1 MYNCHETQT
10 TNNLLLK
17 KQQEQQQKQFH
28 YNNNNIESIAT
39 TELHRNLLL
48 SSPPTTP
55 PPPLLLL
62 PLPTQSSF
70 SATTITKELNNILVE
85 DNNDNNDNNLDL
97 NFELINLKNNCN
109 NLYLPSSTLTSL
121 KTSNHYHNKDISTI
135 NDDEDIVSQL
145 KYSNNNN
152 HRRNINSDAIATSNI
167 IKQQQLSNSSLS
179 INNNYNNIIINNN
192 NYNNSSSNRSLHSV
206 SCASSSATTITTDT
220 HQKNY
225 QQSFNITT
233 NSTLPNPTTNITNT
247 TTNNNN
253 NNNTAAAAV
262 AVAKFVENFVDNNNV
277 NNCKSFDLNYRNKTN
292 NNNSVTPLIN
302 YSYNN
307 CINNYYYNNQPQ
319 LLLPQPQ
326 PPQIIPPKP
335 LLPQPQSSIVSSS
348 LQNLPSQSSIYNL
361 YGSQINNN
369 SFNFNRHSTTSSSSL
384 SSSPP
389 SSSAT
394 STFATLL
401 ATSSPSPN
409 QQKQQT
415 TEEEKHERIQKQ
427 QQKDSINIINN
438 NNIYK
443 NDITDT
449 IDNIAT
455 IINQPTIK
463 ENNFLET
470 NQHFID
476 QQLLFRDI
484 YKMSEQH
491 SAMQHQMR
499 SSFALGSGVGVVES
513 SVVGG
518 GGGLLLNQNH
528 AMDLYTQQQQHLQ
541 QQHHHHH
548 QQQQQFQQHRQSP
561 SSPSSPSSITQQ
573 QQLRHSMSSSPS
585 PIPSPTSSSIS
596 QQQSQLQQQHQQQQQ
611 HHHLNHMHQQH
622 QQQQQHSQ
630 QQQQQ
635 QQQNSTTMTQSSTSP
650 FKSCWC
656 FGDST
661 YHMKILVPAVASG
674 AIIGKGGDTIASLQK
689 DSGARVKMSKSH
701 DFYPGTA
708 ERVCLITGSV
718 EGIMNVIDF
727 IMDKIREKP
736 DLNTKIVDID
746 AKQAQERDKQ
756 VKILVP
762 NSTAGM
768 IIGKG
773 GAYIKQVKEESG
785 SYVQISQKPKDISLQ
800 ERCITIIGDK
810 ENNKNACKM
819 ILSKIVE
826 DPQSGTCLNVS
837 YADVNGPVANFNP
850 TGSPYASNQNAINAS
865 TASLNSTLGQAIG
878 GAGTAAG
885 LLVNGTGIN
894 LSLNLG
900 APNPS
905 PNLAVAT
912 QLLEHIKNTG
922 QYPGDLKMLYEMYDI
937 YDRCI
942 PEAFKPTAVAMR
954 GSGYSEQATTEVC
967 AALGVLAKYGVLG
980 MGVGVPHTNGAHTGS
995 VGYLGVS
1002 ALEQSAAA
1010 ATAAAAG
1017 NVFGAVG
1024 QVNLEQYTAA
1034 AAAAAAAARPTQL
1047 EAAAAAAAA
1056 QFDPLRHFG
1065 SQAAAPISMNNNS
1078 FGLAAATG
1086 GATAGGQ
1093 TLGATQMGGLSK
1105 SPTPGDLGPKDTKNV
1120 EVSENIVGAILGPN
1134 GRSLVE
1140 IQHVSGANVQI
1151 SKKGIFAPGTRN
1163 RIVTITGQPNA
1174 IAKAQFLIEQK
1185 INEEESKR
1193 ARQIPLTTVVN

>member
-1 MYNCHETQT
+1 MFEEK
-10 TNNLLLK
+10 L
-17 KQQEQQQKQFH
+17 
-28 YNNNNIESIAT
+28 A
-39 TELHRNLLL
+39 
-48 SSPPTTP
+48 
-55 PPPLLLL
+55 
-62 PLPTQSSF
+62 
-70 SATTITKELNNILVE
+70 E
-85 DNNDNNDNNLDL
+85 D
-97 NFELINLKNNCN
+97 E
-109 NLYLPSSTLTSL
+109 
-121 KTSNHYHNKDISTI
+121 
-135 NDDEDIVSQL
+135 VM
-145 KYSNNNN
+145 
-152 HRRNINSDAIATSNI
+152 
-167 IKQQQLSNSSLS
+167 
-179 INNNYNNIIINNN
+179 
-192 NYNNSSSNRSLHSV
+192 
-206 SCASSSATTITTDT
+206 
-220 HQKNY
+220 
-225 QQSFNITT
+225 
-233 NSTLPNPTTNITNT
+233 
-247 TTNNNN
+247 
-253 NNNTAAAAV
+253 
-262 AVAKFVENFVDNNNV
+262 AKA
-277 NNCKSFDLNYRNKTN
+277 C
-292 NNNSVTPLIN
+292 
-302 YSYNN
+302 
-307 CINNYYYNNQPQ
+307 
-319 LLLPQPQ
+319 
-326 PPQIIPPKP
+326 
-335 LLPQPQSSIVSSS
+335 
-348 LQNLPSQSSIYNL
+348 
-361 YGSQINNN
+361 
-369 SFNFNRHSTTSSSSL
+369 
-384 SSSPP
+384 
-389 SSSAT
+389 
-394 STFATLL
+394 
-401 ATSSPSPN
+401 PSP
-409 QQKQQT
+409 
-415 TEEEKHERIQKQ
+415 EIG
-427 QQKDSINIINN
+427 DSR
-438 NNIYK
+438 K
-443 NDITDT
+443 RPLDSD
-449 IDNIAT
+449 
-455 IINQPTIK
+455 P
-463 ENNFLET
+463 ENE
-470 NQHFID
+470 QSKRSHF
-476 QQLLFRDI
+476 
-484 YKMSEQH
+484 
-491 SAMQHQMR
+491 
-499 SSFALGSGVGVVES
+499 SS
-513 SVVGG
+513 
-518 GGGLLLNQNH
+518 
-528 AMDLYTQQQQHLQ
+528 
-541 QQHHHHH
+541 
-548 QQQQQFQQHRQSP
+548 
-561 SSPSSPSSITQQ
+561 
-573 QQLRHSMSSSPS
+573 
-585 PIPSPTSSSIS
+585 
-596 QQQSQLQQQHQQQQQ
+596 
-611 HHHLNHMHQQH
+611 
-622 QQQQQHSQ
+622 
-630 QQQQQ
+630 
-635 QQQNSTTMTQSSTSP
+635 
-650 FKSCWC
+650 
-656 FGDST
+656 GDST

-912 QLLEHIKNTG
+912 QLLEHIK
-922 QYPGDLKMLYEMYDI
+922 
-937 YDRCI
+937 
-942 PEAFKPTAVAMR
+942 VAMR

>member
-1 MYNCHETQT
+1 MFEEKLAEDEVMAKACPSPEIGDSRKRPLDSDPEN
-10 TNNLLLK
+10 
-17 KQQEQQQKQFH
+17 EQSKRSHFSSGESDCSG
-28 YNNNNIESIAT
+28 IE
-39 TELHRNLLL
+39 
-48 SSPPTTP
+48 
-55 PPPLLLL
+55 
-62 PLPTQSSF
+62 
-70 SATTITKELNNILVE
+70 VE
-85 DNNDNNDNNLDL
+85 I
-97 NFELINLKNNCN
+97 E
-109 NLYLPSSTLTSL
+109 
-121 KTSNHYHNKDISTI
+121 
-135 NDDEDIVSQL
+135 
-145 KYSNNNN
+145 
-152 HRRNINSDAIATSNI
+152 
-167 IKQQQLSNSSLS
+167 
-179 INNNYNNIIINNN
+179 
-192 NYNNSSSNRSLHSV
+192 
-206 SCASSSATTITTDT
+206 
-220 HQKNY
+220 
-225 QQSFNITT
+225 
-233 NSTLPNPTTNITNT
+233 
-247 TTNNNN
+247 NNNN
-253 NNNTAAAAV
+253 N
-262 AVAKFVENFVDNNNV
+262 
-277 NNCKSFDLNYRNKTN
+277 L
-292 NNNSVTPLIN
+292 
-302 YSYNN
+302 
-307 CINNYYYNNQPQ
+307 
-319 LLLPQPQ
+319 
-326 PPQIIPPKP
+326 
-335 LLPQPQSSIVSSS
+335 
-348 LQNLPSQSSIYNL
+348 
-361 YGSQINNN
+361 
-369 SFNFNRHSTTSSSSL
+369 
-384 SSSPP
+384 
-389 SSSAT
+389 
-394 STFATLL
+394 
-401 ATSSPSPN
+401 
-409 QQKQQT
+409 
-415 TEEEKHERIQKQ
+415 
-427 QQKDSINIINN
+427 
-438 NNIYK
+438 
-443 NDITDT
+443 
-449 IDNIAT
+449 
-455 IINQPTIK
+455 
-463 ENNFLET
+463 
-470 NQHFID
+470 
-476 QQLLFRDI
+476 
-484 YKMSEQH
+484 
-491 SAMQHQMR
+491 
-499 SSFALGSGVGVVES
+499 
-513 SVVGG
+513 
-518 GGGLLLNQNH
+518 
-528 AMDLYTQQQQHLQ
+528 
-541 QQHHHHH
+541 HH
-548 QQQQQFQQHRQSP
+548 
-561 SSPSSPSSITQQ
+561 
-573 QQLRHSMSSSPS
+573 
-585 PIPSPTSSSIS
+585 
-596 QQQSQLQQQHQQQQQ
+596 
-611 HHHLNHMHQQH
+611 
-622 QQQQQHSQ
+622 
-630 QQQQQ
+630 
-635 QQQNSTTMTQSSTSP
+635 
-650 FKSCWC
+650 
-656 FGDST
+656 GDST

-912 QLLEHIKNTG
+912 QLLEHIK
-922 QYPGDLKMLYEMYDI
+922 
-937 YDRCI
+937 
-942 PEAFKPTAVAMR
+942 VAMR

>member
-1 MYNCHETQT
+1 M
-10 TNNLLLK
+10 
-17 KQQEQQQKQFH
+17 
-28 YNNNNIESIAT
+28 
-39 TELHRNLLL
+39 
-48 SSPPTTP
+48 
-55 PPPLLLL
+55 
-62 PLPTQSSF
+62 
-70 SATTITKELNNILVE
+70 
-85 DNNDNNDNNLDL
+85 
-97 NFELINLKNNCN
+97 FEEKLA
-109 NLYLPSSTLTSL
+109 
-121 KTSNHYHNKDISTI
+121 
-135 NDDEDIVSQL
+135 DD
-145 KYSNNNN
+145 
-152 HRRNINSDAIATSNI
+152 
-167 IKQQQLSNSSLS
+167 
-179 INNNYNNIIINNN
+179 
-192 NYNNSSSNRSLHSV
+192 
-206 SCASSSATTITTDT
+206 
-220 HQKNY
+220 
-225 QQSFNITT
+225 
-233 NSTLPNPTTNITNT
+233 
-247 TTNNNN
+247 
-253 NNNTAAAAV
+253 AV
-262 AVAKFVENFVDNNNV
+262 MAKA
-277 NNCKSFDLNYRNKTN
+277 C
-292 NNNSVTPLIN
+292 
-302 YSYNN
+302 
-307 CINNYYYNNQPQ
+307 
-319 LLLPQPQ
+319 
-326 PPQIIPPKP
+326 
-335 LLPQPQSSIVSSS
+335 
-348 LQNLPSQSSIYNL
+348 
-361 YGSQINNN
+361 
-369 SFNFNRHSTTSSSSL
+369 
-384 SSSPP
+384 
-389 SSSAT
+389 
-394 STFATLL
+394 
-401 ATSSPSPN
+401 PSPEIGDSRKRPLDSDPEN
-409 QQKQQT
+409 EQT
-415 TEEEKHERIQKQ
+415 KR
-427 QQKDSINIINN
+427 S
-438 NNIYK
+438 
-443 NDITDT
+443 
-449 IDNIAT
+449 
-455 IINQPTIK
+455 
-463 ENNFLET
+463 
-470 NQHFID
+470 HF
-476 QQLLFRDI
+476 
-484 YKMSEQH
+484 
-491 SAMQHQMR
+491 
-499 SSFALGSGVGVVES
+499 SS
-513 SVVGG
+513 
-518 GGGLLLNQNH
+518 
-528 AMDLYTQQQQHLQ
+528 
-541 QQHHHHH
+541 
-548 QQQQQFQQHRQSP
+548 
-561 SSPSSPSSITQQ
+561 
-573 QQLRHSMSSSPS
+573 
-585 PIPSPTSSSIS
+585 
-596 QQQSQLQQQHQQQQQ
+596 
-611 HHHLNHMHQQH
+611 
-622 QQQQQHSQ
+622 
-630 QQQQQ
+630 
-635 QQQNSTTMTQSSTSP
+635 
-650 FKSCWC
+650 
-656 FGDST
+656 GDST

-746 AKQAQERDKQ
+746 SKQAQERDKQ

-865 TASLNSTLGQAIG
+865 TASLNSTLGQAMG
-878 GAGTAAG
+878 GAGSAAG
-885 LLVNGTGIN
+885 ILVNGTGIN

-900 APNPS
+900 SPNPA

-912 QLLEHIKNTG
+912 QLLEHIK
-922 QYPGDLKMLYEMYDI
+922 
-937 YDRCI
+937 
-942 PEAFKPTAVAMR
+942 VAMR

-980 MGVGVPHTNGAHTGS
+980 MGVGVPHTNGAHTAS

-1078 FGLAAATG
+1078 FGLTAATG
-1086 GATAGGQ
+1086 GAGGQ
-1093 TLGATQMGGLSK
+1093 SLGATQLGGLSK
-1105 SPTPGDLGPKDTKNV
+1105 SPTPGDLGAKDTKNV
-1120 EVSENIVGAILGPN
+1120 EIPEIIVGAILGPN

-1185 INEEESKR
+1185 INEEENKR